1 MLTTPSAL
9 RLTMIA
15 MLLSLPA
22 PGWGQG
28 AVPHDLTG
36 TWDGVI
42 RLDSAWRLPDR
53 PSSRSI
59 TARVRFNAVGDA
71 SPATVSPRT
80 VHPGNFEIDFARF
93 GFTLSSRDALG
104 WVVSPGS
111 IRALLNP
118 AVDHGTVELSG
129 AVRGDSIVGTWRYV
143 SDPGGATGTF
153 VLRRVTPRSE
163 ASTDTVAMVSAARRT
178 AQTPDRRVHHRE
190 TRVRVTSPS

>member
-1 MLTTPSAL
+1 MTTPAVL

-42 RLDSAWRLPDR
+42 RLDSAWRLRDR

-71 SPATVSPRT
+71 SPATISPRT

-104 WVVSPGS
+104 WVVSRDS
-111 IRALLNP
+111 IRAILNP

-129 AVRGDSIVGTWRYV
+129 AARGDSIVGTWRYV

-153 VLRRVTPRSE
+153 VLRRVMPRGD
-163 ASTDTVAMVSAARRT
+163 ASTDTVAMASAARRAT
-178 AQTPDRRVHHRE
+178 KTPDRRAHHGE
-190 TRVRVTSPS
+190 TRVPVTSPN